1 MRQRSSSTNIRIIAA
16 VVTGAIA
23 LTGYAGTVGLVGGGL
38 TFGPAIDARLPFQSL
53 VLAGLA
59 LLAFVA
65 LPMTIAAL
73 AAQQDRRFSGD
84 LVFASGLMLVLWIA
98 VQLAFIKTYS
108 WFHPTYLA
116 AAIVV
121 LGLGLADDRW
131 PSRPPRSGVNE
142 RTPDPARA
150 RTDATDSRPRS
161 EAGRQGR

>member
-1 MRQRSSSTNIRIIAA
+1 
-16 VVTGAIA
+16 VVVAGVIVLA
-23 LTGYAGTVGLVGGGL
+23 GYAGTVGLVGGGL

-73 AAQQDRRFSGD
+73 AAQQDRRFGGD

-108 WFHPTYLA
+108 WFHPTYLT

-121 LGLGLADDRW
+121 LGLGWLMNRW
-131 PSRPPRSGVNE
+131 PSRPPRSAVGE
-142 RTPDPARA
+142 RIPDPARA
-150 RTDATDSRPRS
+150 RTDVTD
-161 EAGRQGR
+161 AA